1 MSLIKHLNE
10 PFHTTETDPLS
21 TPESSESDQF
31 SLYCSL
37 FHPQYCPDSLSSG
50 VEYHHHLLIIECLEQ
65 DLYFADTLIS
75 YPHAHRVWYI
85 VNRRST
91 LFALVSSLLY
101 SEPRKNCLQL
111 CAFLCIVG
119 FIGLLEITPL
129 IE

>member
-10 PFHTTETDPLS
+10 PFHTTETDPLN
-21 TPESSESDQF
+21 TPESSKSDQF

-75 YPHAHRVWYI
+75 YPHAHSMVH
-85 VNRRST
+85 SEQT
-91 LFALVSSLLY
+91 FY
-101 SEPRKNCLQL
+101 SIC
-111 CAFLCIVG
+111 FG
-119 FIGLLEITPL
+119 FIPLVFGTKKKLLTAMCFPVHCGVHRLVGNHSIN
-129 IE
+129 